1 MNEQKDKRTAGGFF
15 RRCLGLTLAAGLALG
30 GAVTARADAISTY
43 SVSMSQSYLSILK
56 GGYVTNS
63 FRIAANNAD
72 VLTGDD
78 GSLLVGFY
86 NAQNE
91 YVAVTLGS
99 QQIVNFYGAIG
110 TLTLDDSLDR
120 PVVIGASAQVADLRV
135 DAPVKVSVWGK
146 VTGGAVEA
154 AADIVAAK
162 GSRIE
167 DLYFNHTS
175 ARLYSQEGA
184 IIDGTTIR
192 SSEDAGAGSRYESNS
207 GSSSSGGSGGTSQ
220 TVSGITLHTDTIY
233 ADEGDTLG
241 ELLGD
246 LEASVEATNRSGK
259 RLYGEVE
266 WVDSDSTEVE
276 ENGRYRYR
284 FIPDNDDYKTVT
296 GTARIVVE
304 DDGRKEDLTL
314 EFDKLTTSRDD
325 RRLSAYLNKLQSE
338 VKAYND
344 DGRRVH
350 GEVKWVGTS
359 NKRVTETDTFKF
371 IFVPYSSKYRS
382 VRDEITIEVLE

>member
-1 MNEQKDKRTAGGFF
+1 M
-15 RRCLGLTLAAGLALG
+15 
-30 GAVTARADAISTY
+30 
-43 SVSMSQSYLSILK
+43 
-56 GGYVTNS
+56 
-63 FRIAANNAD
+63 
-72 VLTGDD
+72 
-78 GSLLVGFY
+78 
-86 NAQNE
+86 
-91 YVAVTLGS
+91 
-99 QQIVNFYGAIG
+99 
-110 TLTLDDSLDR
+110 
-120 PVVIGASAQVADLRV
+120 
-135 DAPVKVSVWGK
+135 KVSVWGK

-350 GEVKWVGTS
+350 GEVKWAGTS
-359 NKRVTETDTFKF
+359 NKRVTETGTFKF